1 MKLLSNI
8 NLKSKIMKQAIKT
21 YVYELGTG
29 KFLAEKKSYGE
40 VERELGLSHG
50 FVYDALRRANGK
62 IASRNVVVSTTKYDV
77 FPIENFPNMQKFN
90 KVFKVDNPIVE
101 EVKSQVVAITLTE
114 EQLRQKHDM
123 FFMVFTY
130 VKAIPPT
137 KFVEEGQLLRELGL
151 LGKPRYRDAISRQE
165 LKEYKGKVDGTVYY
179 GSIESIKKLKSEGVL
194 Q

>member
-1 MKLLSNI
+1 
-8 NLKSKIMKQAIKT
+8 MKQAIKT
-21 YVYELGTG
+21 YLYELGTG
-29 KFLAEKKSYGE
+29 KFLEEKESYGA
-40 VERELGLSHG
+40 VERMLEIPKGT
-50 FVYDALRRANGK
+50 VYDVLRRGNGR
-62 IASRNVVVSTTKYDV
+62 IASRNVVVSKTKYDV
-77 FPIENFPNMQKFN
+77 FPIENFPNLQKYN
-90 KVFKVDNPIVE
+90 KVFKVDKSTILQ
-101 EVKSQVVAITLTE
+101 EVKTPEITMSE

-151 LGKPRYRDAISRQE
+151 VGKPRYRDAITRPE
-165 LKEYKGKVDGTVYY
+165 LREYKGKVDGTVYY